1 MKSQREAVY
10 AASFVLFV
18 LSYCLAAFLL
28 TGLVAQAQDEI
39 LPVNAPTLQTKTVH
53 IMTADERSEIL
64 IYDIWKKPEL
74 YDVKIGNGSTLGL
87 QTVADN
93 RIEPYGW
100 QAFVA
105 QDAISDLGGSNVAY
119 AYGRM

>member
-1 MKSQREAVY
+1 MKGQKEAVY
-10 AASFVLFV
+10 AASFVLLV

-64 IYDIWKKPEL
+64 IYDIWKPQEL
-74 YDVKIGNGSTLGL
+74 DRVKIGKGAAP
-87 QTVADN
+87 VIAP
-93 RIEPYGW
+93 IEEAPKTPTSW
-100 QAFVA
+100 QAFVG
-105 QDAISDLGGSNVAY
+105 QDAISDLSGSNVAS